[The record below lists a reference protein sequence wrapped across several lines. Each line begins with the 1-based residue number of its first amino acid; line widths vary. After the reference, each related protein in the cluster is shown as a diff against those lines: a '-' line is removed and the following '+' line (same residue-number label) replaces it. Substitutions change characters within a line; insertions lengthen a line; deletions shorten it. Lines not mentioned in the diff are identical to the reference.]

1 MLDGERNG
9 RGTPSRPTSE
19 LDDRRSP
26 SIPMEMPRSRTLPDL
41 LDEMATRHPNREAV
55 VSGADRLTYAR
66 FRTRVR
72 DVAKGLYAL
81 GVRPGENVAL
91 LMNNRPE
98 WLLVDFAVQCL
109 GATLVAVSTW
119 SRARELEYVLNHS
132 DAATLVTIDGYRGQS
147 YLAMLGAIGRA
158 RLPKLRR
165 IVCLGDR
172 VAGVTPFEELGDLGA
187 AVPEGDIDRGQRT
200 VTPADV
206 AYILYTSGT
215 TSTPKGVQLQH
226 RGLIENMFGIG
237 ERQHLGPD
245 DRMWMGISL
254 FWGFGCENA
263 LLAVM
268 THGGSIVLQADFDAG
283 DALRL
288 IERERCTVY
297 YGTPN
302 IALALWEHPDRAR
315 CDLSSLRTGAAI
327 GSPPA
332 MEMVMKLG
340 AREICNVYGLTECY
354 GNCTATDANDPIDV
368 RLHTVGRPLP
378 GMELRIVDPGTRR
391 PLPPGAVGEITIRGH
406 MTPGYYKDPDK
417 NAAAFDAEGFFSSG
431 DLGFIGD
438 DGRLR
443 FRGRLKETVKTGG
456 INVAP
461 LEVEEVLTAH
471 PAIEQVYVVGV
482 PDPRKEEVLAAVV
495 VLKEDATV
503 SADDLRAFCRGYL
516 AAFKVPQ
523 HVRFMKR
530 AELPLTATGK
540 VQKVK
545 LAESLAAEL
554 SDPPTP
560 AGPHPPSSS

>member
-1 MLDGERNG
+1 
-9 RGTPSRPTSE
+9 
-19 LDDRRSP
+19 
-26 SIPMEMPRSRTLPDL
+26 MEMPRSRTLPDL
-41 LDEMATRHPNREAV
+41 LDEMATRHPDREAIIG
-55 VSGADRLTYAR
+55 SADRLTYRR

-72 DVAKGLYAL
+72 EVAKGLYAL
-81 GVRPGENVAL
+81 GVRPGAKVAL

-119 SRARELEYVLNHS
+119 SRPRELEYVLNHS
-132 DAATLVTIDGYRGQS
+132 DAETLVTVDRCRGQRF
-147 YLAMLGAIGRA
+147 LAMLGDIGRA
-158 RLPKLRR
+158 RLPRLRH
-165 IVCLGDR
+165 VVGLGDR
-172 VAGVTPFEELGDLGA
+172 VAGVTAFEELGDLGA
-187 AVPEGDIDRGQRT
+187 TVPDDPIDRAQRA
-200 VTPADV
+200 VTPHDV
-206 AYILYTSGT
+206 AYLLYTSGT

-226 RGLIENMFGIG
+226 RGLIENMFAIG
-237 ERQHLGPD
+237 ERQHLGPG
-245 DRMWMGISL
+245 DRLWMGISL

-268 THGGSIVLQADFDAG
+268 THGGAIVLQADFDAG
-283 DALRL
+283 EALRL

-302 IALALWEHPDRAR
+302 IALALWEHPDRAA

-327 GSPPA
+327 GSPLA
-332 MEMVMKLG
+332 LQMVMDLG

-354 GNCTATDANDPIDV
+354 GNCTVTDAHDPVEV

-378 GMELRIVDPGTRR
+378 GMEIRIVDPGTRR
-391 PLPPGAVGEITIRGH
+391 PLPPGTVGEITVRGH
-406 MTPGYYKDPDK
+406 LTPGYYKDPEM

-431 DLGFIGD
+431 DLGFVGD

-461 LEVEEVLTAH
+461 LEVEEVLMAH

-482 PDPRKEEVLAAVV
+482 PDRRQEEVLAAVV
-495 VLKEDATV
+495 VRRDDTGV
-503 SADDLRAFCRGYL
+503 SAEDLRTFCRSRL
-516 AAFKVPQ
+516 AAFKVP
-523 HVRFMKR
+523 HHFRFMKR
-530 AELPLTATGK
+530 GELPLTATGK

-554 SDPPTP
+554 APVPRPP
-560 AGPHPPSSS
+560 